1 MAMRPRAETLE
12 ALLAERLRRSDTR
25 TTEVERHSGE
35 TKASLLPR
43 TVQAEQ
49 RIEAQ
54 QAEISAQAGHITSL
68 GQRMGS
74 AESEISAQ
82 AGHITSLG
90 QRMGSAES
98 AIGQHSAFINDL
110 GNRMVGVE
118 SQAATA
124 AGTAAAAQA
133 TANRA
138 DSSARILAQHAT
150 ALRNYMVEQGM
161 NPPPPPIIPST

>member
-74 AESEISAQ
+74 AES
-82 AGHITSLG
+82 
-90 QRMGSAES
+90 
-98 AIGQHSAFINDL
+98 AIGQHSTFINDL

-138 DSSARILAQHAT
+138 DSSARILALLAT

>member
-1 MAMRPRAETLE
+1 MAMRPRAESLE
-12 ALLAERLRRSDTR
+12 ALLAERLRRSDAR

-68 GQRMGS
+68 GNRATV
-74 AESEISAQ
+74 AETELSAQ

-90 QRMGSAES
+90 NRMGSAES
-98 AIGQHSAFINDL
+98 AIGQHSAFINNL

-118 SQAATA
+118 NGVAAA
-124 AGTAAAAQA
+124 AGTAGSAQQ
-133 TANRA
+133 TANTAAYNAQLLA
-138 DSSARILAQHAT
+138 DHAT
-150 ALRNYMVEQGM
+150 ALRNYMVQQGM
-161 NPPPPPIIPST
+161 NPPPPPVIRT